1 MTGVQTCAL
10 PISHR
15 DEVLN
20 GIESAVHPDS
30 ISYENDLALIA
41 VVGHGMMRKKGI
53 SARIFTALANAKVN
67 IRMLNQGSSELN
79 IIIGIEEAD
88 FETAIRAIYTA
99 FYPA

>member
-1 MTGVQTCAL
+1 ML
-10 PISHR
+10 ILYHRISRILFRHF
-15 DEVLN
+15 DLLLQSEYP
-20 GIESAVHPDS
+20 SAK
-30 ISYENDLALIA
+30 NLALIA